1 MESTRGER
9 ILLLDT
15 CYSGN
20 AYNERLIKDAADDQV
35 VVLAATDAE
44 TLAHEKPALG
54 HGVFT
59 YALLQGL
66 NGSADSEK
74 DGRIQLGELSDFV
87 RQLVVRLTD
96 GEQTP
101 TAHMSA
107 GRNFVLS
114 GR

>member
-1 MESTRGER
+1 
-9 ILLLDT
+9 LLDT